1 MGSVSPQSAV
11 LQLTVLQT
19 RFRHNWMVSRV
30 GSFAFESV
38 GYGAPKGVS
47 PYELRALVATGARG
61 YTYLAFT
68 SAGRPVAVKVYR
80 FGIGSDPKSR
90 AHFLR
95 AATVAR
101 SMNCRIAAPV
111 IGAGFTAHRLWLATA
126 YQPGPSL
133 ADAVFQFG
141 ALPREGV
148 RRLTLALTELVGELH
163 LVGLS
168 GRGLVPADVVLTEQ
182 GPRVVDLGFARVE
195 IEGGAG
201 EGAIS
206 DKTPDDEIP
215 GRYTSGAAVLAQDVR
230 DVAAILYFAATGR
243 TAPAE
248 PGDILSPSVGN
259 CPEALRELIAA
270 GLRENPARR
279 PSLVELAAGA
289 STAGVPASTAAQWS
303 TAEWL
308 PARALEDARDRAA
321 TVASIHRQHAWVSA
335 GMLPE
340 AEVYTSSRPPAF
352 ERAQPIEDRKPHEEK
367 LTAVDLSRSLARK
380 VWRRRPGSA
389 D

>member
-1 MGSVSPQSAV
+1 
-11 LQLTVLQT
+11 
-19 RFRHNWMVSRV
+19 MVSRV

-90 AHFLR
+90 ARFLR

-111 IGAGFTAHRLWLATA
+111 IGAGFTMHRLWLATA

-133 ADAVFQFG
+133 ADAIFQFG

-168 GRGLVPADVVLTEQ
+168 GRGLVPADVVLTAE

-195 IEGGAG
+195 IEGGGG
-201 EGAIS
+201 EGATS
-206 DKTPDDEIP
+206 EVPEDEIP

-243 TAPAE
+243 AVPAD
-248 PGDILSPSVGN
+248 PGDIVSPSVGN

-279 PSLVELAAGA
+279 PSLAELAAGA
-289 STAGVPASTAAQWS
+289 STTRVPASTAAQWA

-308 PARALEDARDRAA
+308 PKRALEDARERAA
-321 TVASIHRQHAWVSA
+321 VVASIHRQHAWVAA
-335 GMLPE
+335 GALPE
-340 AEVYTSSRPPAF
+340 SEVYTDSRVPGL
-352 ERAQPIEDRKPHEEK
+352 ERAQVVEDSKPSEEK